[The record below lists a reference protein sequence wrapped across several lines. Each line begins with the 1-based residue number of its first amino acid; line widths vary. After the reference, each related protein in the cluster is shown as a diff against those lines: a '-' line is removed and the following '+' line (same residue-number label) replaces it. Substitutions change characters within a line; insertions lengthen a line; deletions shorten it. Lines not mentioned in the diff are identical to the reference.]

1 MAISQGTSRK
11 EVQFYLRKL
20 TSASRL
26 EQFWRSRNV
35 ELRREAEDAYRE
47 ADTWLLEHGV
57 QSVYDRV
64 QRCYVEVDNAVVE

>member
-1 MAISQGTSRK
+1 MAIVSSASQK
-11 EVQFYLRKL
+11 EIRFYLRRL

-57 QSVYDRV
+57 TSVYDRV